1 MITGIWGKKI
11 GMTQVFV
18 KNKVVPVTVID
29 VAHWIVTQIKTNDS
43 DGYSA
48 VQVGGIK
55 KKYVNEPFS
64 ADWLQKP
71 KRYFATLREV
81 RLANDASADVK
92 VGKPLELSAVLTV
105 GDAVD
110 VFGKTRGCGFAGV
123 VKRHGFHGAPA
134 SHGSTMGRRTGSLS
148 FMRSRGRVIKG
159 KRMPGHMGNESCVM
173 QKLEVITIESG
184 ARVVAVKGSIPGKT
198 GSLVFLRKV

>member
-1 MITGIWGKKI
+1 
-11 GMTQVFV
+11 MTQVFV

-29 VAHWIVTQIKTNDS
+29 VAHWIVTQIKTNEN

-64 ADWLQKP
+64 QDWLKKP
-71 KRYFATLREV
+71 KRFFATLREV
-81 RLANDASADVK
+81 RLATDAQNLK
-92 VGKPLELSAVLTV
+92 VGKPLELSEVLTV

-110 VFGKTRGCGFAGV
+110 VFGKTGGCGFAGV
-123 VKRHGFHGAPA
+123 VKRHGFRGAPA
-134 SHGSTMGRRTGSLS
+134 SHGSTMGKRPGSLG

-159 KRMPGHMGNESCVM
+159 KRLPGHMGNESCVM

-184 ARVVAVKGSIPGKT
+184 ARVVAVKGSIPGKA